1 MGLSCPVGI
10 DRHTRDGGGG
20 GTGAAEE
27 RSREP
32 RDVILLHGY
41 VELASVELVA
51 TGIEGRDREG
61 NVVRKV
67 VQKGV
72 EVELLTARRGDIELH
87 ILLAVD
93 TAQTRHC
100 IEGAGAAGIVEPHFF
115 DFRGDVVG
123 DDEAAERHNTVEG
136 HLVIH
141 RFFTDGHLAIA
152 QEGVGVARGIDELY
166 LRGVGHRGV
175 ATGTMAYDH
184 QLVGALIEL
193 EGALSEVCVVGRLVD
208 LLEARTAFIVDG
220 EVQFSTCC

>member
-1 MGLSCPVGI
+1 MGLSCPIGI
-10 DRHTRDGGGG
+10 DRHTGDGGGG
-20 GTGAAEE
+20 GTAAAEE
-27 RSREP
+27 RAREP
-32 RDVILLHGY
+32 RDVVLLHGHI
-41 VELASVELVA
+41 ELAAVELVA

-61 NVVRKV
+61 DVVGKV

-87 ILLAVD
+87 VLLTVD

-100 IEGAGAAGIVEPHFF
+100 IEGAGAAGIVEPHLL

-123 DDEAAERHNTVEG
+123 DDETAECHNTVEG
-136 HLVIH
+136 DLVIH

-152 QEGVGVARGIDELY
+152 QKGVGVARGIGELY
-166 LRGVGHRGV
+166 LRGGGHRGI
-175 ATGTMAYDH
+175 ATGIMAYDH

-208 LLEARTAFIVDG
+208 LLETRTAFIVDG
-220 EVQFSTCC
+220 EVQFSTCY